1 MFWGCVLKE
10 GEPFKVQHALEDG
23 EYPVLHISNAVRKA
37 GKGDDGKT
45 FVTVSMGKQL
55 KNLNIAV
62 LSDKCEVQALD
73 LYLNISQDITIAV
86 QGKGEVHMSG
96 YFEPNN
102 SLEDGMMMGD
112 MEDDEDIDDEE
123 EESDLSEDSE
133 DKPVAKKVV

>member
-1 MFWGCVLKE
+1 
-10 GEPFKVQHALEDG
+10 
-23 EYPVLHISNAVRKA
+23 
-37 GKGDDGKT
+37 
-45 FVTVSMGKQL
+45 MGKQL